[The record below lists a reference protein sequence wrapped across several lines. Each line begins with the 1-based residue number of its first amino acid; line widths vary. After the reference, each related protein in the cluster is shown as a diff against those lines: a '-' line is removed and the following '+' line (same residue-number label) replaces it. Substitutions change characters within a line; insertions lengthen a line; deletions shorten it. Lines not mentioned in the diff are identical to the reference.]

1 MKNGTTPLED
11 SLTVSI
17 KLNIILPY
25 TPAVVHLRIHPTDW
39 KHMPVQKPAHNVYQ
53 SLYDH
58 SNANNRGNWV

>member
-1 MKNGTTPLED
+1 M
-11 SLTVSI
+11 
-17 KLNIILPY
+17 ILPY
-25 TPAVVHLRIHPTDW
+25 TPAVVHLGIHPTDW